1 MSMRDLRHLP
11 SPGALVEITQRTIQG
26 RYLFRPSPRLNA
38 LIVGCLARA
47 QKYTE
52 CRVHAVAV
60 LSTHFHLYA
69 SFDTVEQMAGFM
81 CHLKTNLSKEVGRLH
96 DWEHSLFDGR
106 YRSIPVSDEC
116 EAQEERLRYILSQGA
131 KEGLVLSPRD
141 WPGVH
146 SANTLTDGEPLRGVW
161 IDRTRL
167 YAARQRKGT
176 VDEQDFTVE
185 EELELTP
192 IPCWAPISAQA
203 RRERVEVMLR
213 QIENETLAMHEK
225 AGTVPF
231 GATAIRRRQPHERPR
246 SRLARSRK
254 PRFHAASKHVRD
266 RLVEGFREFVAAYR
280 IAAERLAAGDRLVM
294 FPENC
299 FPPRLPFVE
308 PAVGVRFT

>member
-1 MSMRDLRHLP
+1 MRDLRHLP
-11 SPGALVEITQRTIQG
+11 SPGALVEITQRTMQG
-26 RYLFRPSPRLNA
+26 RYLFRPSRRLNA
-38 LIVGCLARA
+38 LVVGCLARA
-47 QKYTE
+47 QKHTE
-52 CRVHAVAV
+52 CRVHAVAA
-60 LSTHFHLYA
+60 LSTHFHLLA
-69 SFDTVEQMAGFM
+69 SFDTVEQMAKFM
-81 CHLKTNLSKEVGRLH
+81 CHLKTNLSKEVGRLY
-96 DWEHSLFDGR
+96 DWENSLFDGR

-146 SANTLTDGEPLRGVW
+146 SANALADGESLRGIW

-167 YAARQRKGT
+167 YAARQRKGKVDEREFT
-176 VDEQDFTVE
+176 VDE
-185 EELELTP
+185 ELKLAP
-192 IPCWAPISAQA
+192 LPCWEPISDQA

-213 QIENETLAMHEK
+213 QIERETLALHEK
-225 AGTVPF
+225 ADTVPL
-231 GATAIRRRQPHERPR
+231 GTTAIRRRQPHERPNR
-246 SRLARSRK
+246 RPARSPK

-280 IAAERLAAGDRLVM
+280 IAAERLVAGDRQVT